1 MRWFSEDSIK
11 YIIRPI
17 CKAKMKMSSEQTPKK
32 HSEEIRERREQV
44 ASLMKFKTGSEIA
57 KDLDCSL
64 VTVARDIA
72 FLKKSA
78 RYWLDDLARDGF
90 IYEYKISL
98 DELKENRAK
107 LKKLY
112 ENATDPFEKRTLL
125 KDIDA
130 NILSYIKL
138 LSEAPT
144 VLAFKRK
151 TGGAA
156 NV

>member
-1 MRWFSEDSIK
+1 M
-11 YIIRPI
+11 
-17 CKAKMKMSSEQTPKK
+17 AAEQTPKK
-32 HSEEIRERREQV
+32 HSDEIRERREKI

-57 KDLDCSL
+57 KELDCSL
-64 VTVARDIA
+64 VTVARDVA
-72 FLKKSA
+72 HLKKSA

-98 DELKENRAK
+98 DELKESRAE
-107 LKKLY
+107 LKSLY
-112 ENATDPFEKRTLL
+112 KNSTDPFEKRMLL
-125 KDIDA
+125 KDIEA

-151 TGGAA
+151 TGGTT

>member
-1 MRWFSEDSIK
+1 M
-11 YIIRPI
+11 
-17 CKAKMKMSSEQTPKK
+17 ASEQTPKK
-32 HSEEIRERREQV
+32 KSDEIRERREKV
-44 ASLMKFKTGSEIA
+44 AEMMKFKTEVEIA
-57 KDLDCSL
+57 RDLNCSL
-64 VTVARDIA
+64 VTVARDVA

-98 DELKENRAK
+98 DELKESRVA
-107 LKKLY
+107 LKQLY
-112 ENATDPFEKRTLL
+112 ENSTDPFEKRMLL

>member
-1 MRWFSEDSIK
+1 MTENEVVEKS
-11 YIIRPI
+11 
-17 CKAKMKMSSEQTPKK
+17 CK
-32 HSEEIRERREQV
+32 EEIAERRRNVAEQ
-44 ASLMKFKTGSEIA
+44 MKFQTEAEIA
-57 KDLDCSL
+57 KDLGCSL
-64 VTVARDIA
+64 ATIARDVA
-72 FLKKSA
+72 YLKKSA
-78 RYWLDDLARDGF
+78 QYWLDDLAANGF
-90 IYEYKISL
+90 IFEYKTSL
-98 DELKENRAK
+98 DELKENRVA
-107 LKKLY
+107 LKQLY
-112 ENATDPFEKRTLL
+112 KDSTDPFEKRILL

>member
-1 MRWFSEDSIK
+1 M
-11 YIIRPI
+11 
-17 CKAKMKMSSEQTPKK
+17 AKMTDEQVVKK
-32 HSEEIRERREQV
+32 HSDEIRERREKV

-64 VTVARDIA
+64 VTVARDVA

-98 DELKENRAK
+98 DELKENRAE
-107 LKKLY
+107 LKSLY
-112 ENATDPFEKRTLL
+112 KNSTEPFEKRMLL
-125 KDIDA
+125 KDIEA

-151 TGGAA
+151 TGGVT

>member
-1 MRWFSEDSIK
+1 LKNM
-11 YIIRPI
+11 
-17 CKAKMKMSSEQTPKK
+17 AAEQTPKK
-32 HSEEIRERREQV
+32 HSDEIRERREKV
-44 ASLMKFKTGSEIA
+44 AELIKFKTESEIA
-57 KDLDCSL
+57 EDLNCSL
-64 VTVARDIA
+64 VTIARDVA
-72 FLKKSA
+72 FLKQA
-78 RYWLDDLARDGF
+78 AQHWLDDLAANGF
-90 IYEYKISL
+90 IFEYKTAL
-98 DELKENRAK
+98 DELKENRTG
-107 LKKLY
+107 LKNLY
-112 ENATDPFEKRTLL
+112 ENATDPFEKRILL

>member
-1 MRWFSEDSIK
+1 MV
-11 YIIRPI
+11 
-17 CKAKMKMSSEQTPKK
+17 AEQTPKR
-32 HSEEIRERREQV
+32 HADEIRERREKI

-57 KDLDCSL
+57 KELDCSL
-64 VTVARDIA
+64 VTVARDVA
-72 FLKKSA
+72 HLKKSA

-98 DELKENRAK
+98 DELKESRAE
-107 LKKLY
+107 LKSLY
-112 ENATDPFEKRTLL
+112 KNSTDPFEKRMLL
-125 KDIDA
+125 KDIEA

-151 TGGAA
+151 TGGTT